1 MFAAAYLVPSDGAE
15 ATSEKFFPPEGIFF
29 YIMLITP
36 SEGW

>member
-15 ATSEKFFPPEGIFF
+15 ATGGKFFPPERMFF
-29 YIMLITP
+29 YIMLIIP